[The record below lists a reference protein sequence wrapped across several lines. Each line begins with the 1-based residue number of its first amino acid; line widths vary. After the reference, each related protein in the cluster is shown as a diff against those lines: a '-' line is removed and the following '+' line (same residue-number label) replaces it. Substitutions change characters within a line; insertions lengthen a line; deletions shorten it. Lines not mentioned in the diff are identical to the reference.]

1 MGYML
6 CTHTCIHS
14 HTNTHTRLRFAL
26 IYTFCLLS
34 LHLDAELRMSD
45 DQQLTPLHLSARYL
59 PRFQDRRAEAA
70 ERTNTEAEVTTASTS
85 RRAMELLIKYC
96 RVEVNVGDVYGVT
109 PLHMA
114 CARGNLAGLEVLL
127 QAPGIEIDISD
138 NNQDTPLHE
147 ACLAGDPEVVEALL
161 TKMKELGL
169 PLLPQND
176 ERQTPLHFA
185 CKEGLDEIVK
195 LILKYGFDQRRDLV
209 TVQDNEYNVP
219 LHLACEGGN
228 KDVVQVLLLNGADI
242 GAVKEDEI
250 TPLHI
255 ASRLGCVDIAKMLV
269 EAKKEIVEASDVS
282 QQTPLHRAAE
292 YNQCE
297 MIDFLLD
304 Q

>member
-1 MGYML
+1 ML

-14 HTNTHTRLRFAL
+14 HTYKSSISTD
-26 IYTFCLLS
+26 TFCLLS
-34 LHLDAELRMSD
+34 LHQDAELKMSD

-59 PRFQDRRAEAA
+59 PRFQDRSAEAA
-70 ERTNTEAEVTTASTS
+70 ERNDSEAEVTTASTS
-85 RRAMELLIKYC
+85 RHAMQLLIKYC

-127 QAPGIEIDISD
+127 KAPGIEIDISD

-147 ACLAGDPEVVEALL
+147 ACLAGDPEVVETLL
-161 TKMKELGL
+161 IKMKERGL

-185 CKEGLDEIVK
+185 CKEGLDDIVK

-255 ASRLGCVDIAKMLV
+255 AARLGCVDIAKMLV
-269 EAKKEIVEASDVS
+269 EAKKEILEASDVS

-292 YNQCE
+292 YDQCE